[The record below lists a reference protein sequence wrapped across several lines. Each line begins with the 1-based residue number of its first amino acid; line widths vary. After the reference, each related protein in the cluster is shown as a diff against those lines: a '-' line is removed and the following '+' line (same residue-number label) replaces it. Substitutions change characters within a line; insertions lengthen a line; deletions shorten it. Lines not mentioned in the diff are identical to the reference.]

1 MLCVVGGSA
10 TGRFLN
16 KSVKQDEEILTLA
29 AAGGCDGVVY
39 GRHSPSSWNCRN
51 DVVFKKVG
59 NTNFLLVFIKATHW
73 IRDWSYLLPV
83 DQRALMDYGCTR
95 LERVARDLY
104 NLGGWRLFR
113 RLQDA

>member
-51 DVVFKKVG
+51 DVVFNKVG
-59 NTNFLLVFIKATHW
+59 NTNFLQVFIKATTSGN
-73 IRDWSYLLPV
+73 RGFGLALPSRFPYGPV
-83 DQRALMDYGCTR
+83 PIVALVPVIGPRAP
-95 LERVARDLY
+95 ARTSP
-104 NLGGWRLFR
+104 
-113 RLQDA
+113 AS